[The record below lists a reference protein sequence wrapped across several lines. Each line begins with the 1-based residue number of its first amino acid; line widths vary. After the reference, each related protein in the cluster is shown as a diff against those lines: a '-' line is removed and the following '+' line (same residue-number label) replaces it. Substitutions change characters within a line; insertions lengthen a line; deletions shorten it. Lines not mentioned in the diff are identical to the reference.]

1 MDRDKLIYQLI
12 FSKKEDF
19 TIIISNYI
27 KDVYNYTAF
36 IKDIKD
42 ILKRAEVLIVK
53 ESIDINIKDVKWII
67 KVKK

>member
-19 TIIISNYI
+19 TITISNFI
-27 KDVYNYTAF
+27 KDVYNYTTF
-36 IKDIKD
+36 IKEIKD
-42 ILKRAEVLIVK
+42 ILKRAEVVIVK